1 MKKKYIYS
9 VSLFTLFFCC
19 KKQSEEKSIIN
30 SQDFFSKITDIS
42 KLKKAEKIMLNDST
56 YRIKGNIDSYQVTG
70 YLTENNKKIDWWKIV
85 DTKNN
90 EEIAK
95 IEYRLVDKKVFANQ
109 YKIFDNSK
117 LNVYRSKYYTFMLRK
132 DKDEDIS
139 YYFYVP
145 KSKDVIESKGRFLY
159 SVYDIKKNKEMIY
172 SKCECTN
179 TDNQFQCTFS
189 IPNKNNIVI
198 SGVFFEVSQIKNG
211 KMGGSEIY
219 VRDTIR

>member
-70 YLTENNKKIDWWKIV
+70 YLTENNRKIDWWKIV
-85 DTKNN
+85 DTNNN

-117 LNVYRSKYYTFMLRK
+117 LNVYKSKYYTFMLRN

-145 KSKDVIESKGRFLY
+145 KSKDVIRTEGEFLY